1 MPLFNPFQHT
11 SEQLEAAHR
20 DGNKVTA
27 TRIILRH
34 LRTLDPSITLGRAA
48 NLTSLYWI
56 DPPAALISISSW
68 TPELDF

>member
-11 SEQLEAAHR
+11 SEQLEAARR

-27 TRIILRH
+27 IRIILRN
-34 LRTLDPSITLGRAA
+34 LRAIDPSITLGRAA
-48 NLTSLYWI
+48 NLANLYWI
-56 DPPAALISISSW
+56 DPPAALISIAEW